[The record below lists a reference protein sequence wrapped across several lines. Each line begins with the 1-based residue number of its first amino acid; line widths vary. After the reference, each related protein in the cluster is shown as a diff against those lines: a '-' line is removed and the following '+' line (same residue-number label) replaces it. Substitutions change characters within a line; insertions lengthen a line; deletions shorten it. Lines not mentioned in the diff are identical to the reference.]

1 MFNWRAKIEYIEWTI
16 FIGLIVFFIIQ
27 LYYYLR
33 VYFRVTTE
41 KEQVRKKN
49 DIPVSVIICARNEA
63 ENLKNNLKFIL
74 EQKFNEYEVIVVN
87 DCSTDHTDEVL
98 GEYVKNYKHLRITTI
113 PLDRKFSHG
122 KKLAVTVGVKS
133 AKYENLIFTDADC
146 KPVSEEWLQYMS
158 SGFMQKDIVLG
169 FGGYLRKKSLL
180 NNYIRYETLT
190 IALSYLGFAL
200 IGKPYMG
207 IGRNLGYKK
216 TLFFKNKGFAKNYG
230 LLSGDDDLFINEV
243 ASKDNTGIIIEP
255 KSFTVS
261 VPKHSWGEY
270 FKQKIRHL
278 STAGNYRKKHVFMLG
293 LEPVSRSWYYFLLVI
308 TLFHPKFIGYAVAI
322 ASFRAIMQL
331 ILYFTAGKRFGEK
344 NLWLTC
350 IIFDV
355 IALFYNFIAYFALS
369 IRSRTIKWK

>member
-1 MFNWRAKIEYIEWTI
+1 VFDWKSKVEYIEWAI
-16 FIGLIVFFIIQ
+16 FVGLIVFFIIQ
-27 LYYYLR
+27 LYYYIR
-33 VYFRVTTE
+33 IYFRTITE
-41 KEQVRKKN
+41 REFTKKQLN
-49 DIPVSVIICARNEA
+49 IPFSVIICARNEA
-63 ENLKNNLKFIL
+63 ENLKSNLKYIL
-74 EQKFNEYEVIVVN
+74 EQKFNEFEVIVVN

-98 GEYVKNYKHLRITTI
+98 GEYVKKYKHLRITTI

-146 KPVSEEWLQYMS
+146 KPVSDEWLKFMAT
-158 SGFMQKDIVLG
+158 GFMHKDIVLG
-169 FGGYLRKKSLL
+169 YGGYQYEKSFL

-190 IALSYLGFAL
+190 VALTYLGFAL

-207 IGRNLGYKK
+207 VGRNMGYKK

-243 ASKDNTGIIIEP
+243 ASKENTKVIIDP

-261 VPKHSWGEY
+261 EPKHTWGAY

-278 STAGNYRKKHVFMLG
+278 STSGKYKKKHVLMLG
-293 LEPVSRSWYYFLLVI
+293 LEPVSRSWYYFLLVVM
-308 TLFHPKFIGYAVAI
+308 LFCPKFINYAIVI
-322 ASFRAIMQL
+322 ALFRATMQI

-344 NLWLTC
+344 KLWLTC

-355 IALFYNFIAYFALS
+355 ISLFYNFIAYFALS
-369 IRSRTIKWK
+369 IRSRKIKWK